1 MTTTYCAETNRVPAA
16 AQAAARRM
24 AASESPILTSHVR
37 LDGDAIASELALA
50 HSLAA
55 MGKRP
60 SIVHDGDIPKVFEF
74 LPGISRFVRETAG
87 SLQGDLA
94 VILDCP
100 TRKRI
105 GKVAERLPMTAD
117 IVRIDHHRSE
127 ERVGDL
133 EWVDA
138 SASSV
143 GEMLFEMMTDQGW
156 PISPEVA
163 TCLYVAIVT
172 DTGRLSFP
180 NTSPRT
186 VHVCARLMEAGADHV
201 GANDALYRSEDW
213 ELMQLRA
220 EAVQGMKRAMGGKV
234 VVMRLTREMLGRYGV
249 NPLDIQEFAD
259 IPRAVTGVRVGVFL
273 REMST
278 PGMVKISLRGCGNA
292 DLRPVAREF
301 GGGGHAEAAGCE
313 TQGDL
318 DAVEAKV
325 LDALGR
331 HVEL

>member
-1 MTTTYCAETNRVPAA
+1 MTTTLCAEKERLPAA
-16 AQAAARRM
+16 AQAVARRI
-24 AASESPILTSHVR
+24 AASDRPILTSHVR
-37 LDGDAIASELALA
+37 LDGDAVASELALA

-60 SIVHDGDIPKVFEF
+60 VIVHDGDIPKVFKF
-74 LPGISRFVRETAG
+74 LPGIAQFVPDAPGPLE
-87 SLQGDLA
+87 GDLA
-94 VILDCP
+94 VVLDCP

-105 GKVAERLPMTAD
+105 GKVADRLPMTAD
-117 IVRIDHHRSE
+117 VVRIDHHRSDE
-127 ERVGDL
+127 EVGDL
-133 EWVDA
+133 EWVA
-138 SASSV
+138 PSASSV
-143 GEMLFEMMTDQGW
+143 GEMLYELLADQGW
-156 PISPEVA
+156 PLSPEAA

-220 EAVQGMKRAMGGKV
+220 EAVQGMKRAMDGKV
-234 VVMRLTREMLGRYGV
+234 AVMRLTREMLNRYGV
-249 NPLDIQEFAD
+249 RPLDIQEFSD

-273 REMST
+273 REMT
-278 PGMVKISLRGCGNA
+278 QPGMVKISLRGCGDV

-313 TQGDL
+313 TRGDL

-325 LDALGR
+325 MDALKR
-331 HVEL
+331 HMGL